1 MAMMLKIQ
9 QTVVDEYDDDSE
21 YDDDDDD
28 DANNVG
34 NNVEGATHC
43 GGGEQP

>member
-1 MAMMLKIQ
+1 MMAIILKIQ
-9 QTVVDEYDDDSE
+9 QTVVDEYNDDGEYEDDDG
-21 YDDDDDD
+21 
-28 DANNVG
+28 NNVD